1 MRMIMLEKILQ
12 EIERNGYALVSNLIP
27 LDDLQAMNAFFEER
41 RGEFS
46 PALVGHR
53 NQKQRVESVR
63 GDYTYWID
71 ALDPVR
77 PFDKLVNF
85 LNELREEV
93 NKKFFLGLQQ
103 FECHLAYYP
112 PGTFYKKH
120 LDRHE
125 ANSTRSLSFVFYLNE
140 TTGGELVLYNKNN
153 EVIKIVTPEAGSFIC
168 FMSDEFPHE
177 VKPSSRERRSFT
189 GWMHTKIIY

>member
-1 MRMIMLEKILQ
+1 MVEQILQ
-12 EIERNGYALVSNLIP
+12 EIERNGFALVSNLIP
-27 LDDLQAMNAFFEER
+27 SEDLQAMNLFFEEH
-41 RGEFS
+41 RGEFV
-46 PALVGHR
+46 PAMVGSR
-53 NQKQRVESVR
+53 DNKQRVESVR

-71 ALDPVR
+71 ALDPVK
-77 PFDKLVNF
+77 PFDTIVTF
-85 LNELREEV
+85 LNELRSAV
-93 NKKFFLGLQQ
+93 NQKFFLGLQQ

-140 TTGGELVLYNKNN
+140 TSGGELVLYNKNN
-153 EVIKIVTPEAGSFIC
+153 EVIKIVSPEPGTFIC

-177 VKPSSRERRSFT
+177 VKPSNRERRSFT

>member
-1 MRMIMLEKILQ
+1 MVDQILR
-12 EIERNGYALVSNLIP
+12 EIERNGYALVSNLISP
-27 LDDLQAMNAFFEER
+27 EDLKAMNLFFEEHR
-41 RGEFS
+41 REFV
-46 PALVGHR
+46 PAMVGSR
-53 NQKQRVESVR
+53 DNKQRVESVR

-71 ALDPVR
+71 ALVPVK
-77 PFDKLVNF
+77 PFDTLVTF
-85 LNELREEV
+85 LNELREQV
-93 NKKFFLGLQQ
+93 NQKFFLGLQQ

-125 ANSTRSLSFVFYLNE
+125 SNSTRSLSFVFYLNE
-140 TTGGELVLYNKNN
+140 TSGGELVLYNKNN
-153 EVIKIVTPEAGSFIC
+153 EVIKIVSPEPGTFIC

-177 VKPSSRERRSFT
+177 VKPSNRERRSFT

>member
-1 MRMIMLEKILQ
+1 MVEQILQ
-12 EIERNGYALVSNLIP
+12 EIERNGYALVSNLISS
-27 LDDLQAMNAFFEER
+27 DDLKAMNLFFEEH
-41 RGEFS
+41 RGEFV
-46 PALVGHR
+46 PAMVGAKG
-53 NQKQRVESVR
+53 NKQRVESVR
-63 GDYTYWID
+63 GDYTFWID
-71 ALDPVR
+71 ALDPVK
-77 PFDKLVNF
+77 PFDKPVKF

-125 ANSTRSLSFVFYLNE
+125 TNSTRSLSFVFYLNE
-140 TTGGELVLYNKNN
+140 TSGGELVLYNKNN
-153 EVIKIVTPEAGSFIC
+153 EVIKIVSPEPGTFIC

-177 VKPSSRERRSFT
+177 VKPSNRERRSFT

>member
-1 MRMIMLEKILQ
+1 MVDQILR

-27 LDDLQAMNAFFEER
+27 AEDLKAMNLFFEEHR
-41 RGEFS
+41 REFV
-46 PALVGHR
+46 PAMVGSR
-53 NQKQRVESVR
+53 DNKQRVESVR

-71 ALDPVR
+71 ALAPVK
-77 PFDKLVNF
+77 PFDTLVKF
-85 LNELREEV
+85 LNELREQV
-93 NKKFFLGLQQ
+93 NQKFFLGLQQ

-125 ANSTRSLSFVFYLNE
+125 SNSTRSLSFVFYLNE
-140 TTGGELVLYNKNN
+140 TSGGELVLYNKNN
-153 EVIKIVTPEAGSFIC
+153 EVIKIVSPEPGTFIC

-177 VKPSSRERRSFT
+177 VKPSNRERRSFT

>member
-1 MRMIMLEKILQ
+1 MLDQILR
-12 EIERNGYALVSNLIP
+12 EIERNGFALIPNLVSAA
-27 LDDLQAMNAFFEER
+27 DLAEMNAFFDEHR
-41 RGEFS
+41 SEFR
-46 PALVGHR
+46 PAMVGR
-53 NQKQRVESVR
+53 QDNLQRLESVR

-71 ALDPVR
+71 ALDPVK
-77 PFDKLVNF
+77 PFDRLITF
-85 LNELREEV
+85 LDELKAEV

-103 FECHLAYYP
+103 YECHLAYYP

-125 ANSTRSLSFVFYLNE
+125 SNSTRSLSFVFYLNE
-140 TTGGELVLYNKNN
+140 VSGGELVLYNKNN
-153 EVIKIVTPEAGSFIC
+153 EVIKIVSPGPGTFIC

-177 VKPSSRERRSFT
+177 VKPSSSERRSFT